1 MSISK
6 RLIAALIVT
15 SALLVGAPA
24 AAAHTTHE
32 THGSHER
39 FVSLIR
45 AAFATAQ
52 FLRFENADTGGYNM
66 LVADK
71 EGITCIAQRGE
82 GTMGEHY
89 LNPTLLDDTV
99 EATQPEL
106 LVYEP
111 DASGRRRLVAL
122 EYLVFQDAWDAT
134 HSEPPSL
141 FGEEFMLT
149 PAGNR
154 YGLPPF
160 YALHAWIWKFNPSGT
175 FAMWNPRVSCP

>member
-6 RLIAALIVT
+6 RLVVAFIAASSLLI
-15 SALLVGAPA
+15 AAPNA
-24 AAAHTTHE
+24 NAHTTHG
-32 THGSHER
+32 THESHDR

-45 AAFATAQ
+45 AAFATAPY
-52 FLRFENADTGGYNM
+52 LRFENAAGGGYTD
-66 LVADK
+66 LVKDAA
-71 EGITCIAQRGE
+71 GITCIAQPGE

-89 LNPTLLDDTV
+89 LNGALLDAEV
-99 EATQPEL
+99 KATEPEL

-122 EYLVFQDAWDAT
+122 EYLVFQADWDAT

-149 PAGNR
+149 PEGNR

>member
-1 MSISK
+1 MSIST
-6 RLIAALIVT
+6 RVLGALIVT
-15 SALLVGAPA
+15 SSLAFAAPT
-24 AAAHTTHE
+24 AAAHGSHA

-45 AAFATAQ
+45 AAFATAPY
-52 FLRFENADTGGYNM
+52 LRFENAGESGYGT

-71 EGITCIAQRGE
+71 DGITCIAQPGD
-82 GTMGEHY
+82 GVMGEHY
-89 LNPTLLDDTV
+89 LNGALLDAEV
-99 EATQPEL
+99 EVTQPEL

-122 EYLVFQDAWDAT
+122 EYLVFQADWDAT
-134 HSEPPSL
+134 HSDPPSL

-149 PAGNR
+149 PEGNR